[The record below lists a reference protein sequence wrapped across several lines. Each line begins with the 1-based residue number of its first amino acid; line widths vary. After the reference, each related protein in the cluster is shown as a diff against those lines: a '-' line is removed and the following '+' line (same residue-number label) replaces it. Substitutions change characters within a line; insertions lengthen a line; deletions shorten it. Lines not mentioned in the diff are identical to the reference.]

1 VRYTRAVA
9 SPVRKPAS
17 YDDLLRLPEDRIGE
31 IVDGELY
38 ASPRPALAH
47 AGAAFELSSDLG
59 PPFGRGRG
67 GPGGWL
73 FLIEPELRLGDDT
86 LVPDIA
92 GWRRERLP
100 RLPESPTLTLAP
112 DWVCEILS
120 PSTER
125 LDRAKKLP
133 AYARHEVGHA
143 WLLNLAARTLEVF
156 RREGPRWVLLGAF
169 ADDARVR
176 VEPFEALELDLLPL
190 WGETRPTPGP

>member
-31 IVDGELY
+31 IVDGELH
-38 ASPRPALAH
+38 ASPRRALAH
-47 AGAAFELSSDLG
+47 AGAAFELSS
-59 PPFGRGRG
+59 
-67 GPGGWL
+67 
-73 FLIEPELRLGDDT
+73 
-86 LVPDIA
+86 
-92 GWRRERLP
+92 
-100 RLPESPTLTLAP
+100 

-190 WGETRPTPGP
+190 WGETRPTSGP